1 MGSLKKR
8 RKSRVCAAPHENRLK
23 ADLQTK
29 RRQCRHHRSE
39 TGWPAV
45 ALAKPGLRTGVPKV
59 RISEMRKRTKCGVSV
74 CWGIIFALIFVGVRI
89 AFPDPTTKPPAK
101 TPRSHQT
108 KQSVRQDDS
117 VSAKPAPDL
126 ALRAGGERKAG
137 ALTHFV
143 EGMAFEENG
152 EMDRALDAYRRVLNV
167 DPGQSQLAARV
178 AGLLIQQDDFP
189 QAIDVLKDAI
199 KANPNTADAYQQLAF
214 IYARYL
220 KKTDQAIDYAN
231 RAIALNPAD
240 VEGYQRLVEIE
251 VAAGQEKKALEAL
264 DRATKVRSSDPN
276 FWMHLGK
283 LYVAI
288 LFKSDSQPKPDDLK
302 RVNEMFKKAAEQAGD
317 DPGILKDVADYYAAS
332 QQLKEAIPLY
342 LRVLELQPDD
352 ANAREKLATGF
363 ILTNQRGKAVEMLEQ
378 IIKQHPEKYQPY
390 DLLAQVLDEEA
401 RSLQRAKRLDEA
413 KAEFAKVAAN
423 YEQSLLI
430 NPNHAGTYLRLA
442 ELLLGPLKDAGRA
455 VKFLTEARR
464 RFPGA
469 PEIVYYL
476 ALAQREAKQTQQA
489 VATFEEAL
497 HEAELDQDNEI
508 VNAKFYFNYGA
519 TAEQAGLYDK
529 AADLLRKSIA
539 LDPANAAEAY
549 NYLGYMWAD
558 HNMHLEEAEEM
569 IKHAL
574 QIEPNNGSYLDSL
587 GWLEF
592 RQGKFDQALAD
603 LLRAAKNIE
612 RDDPIVFEHVGD
624 IYLKLDR
631 VSEALGSWQKALAL
645 DPKNEKLA
653 EKIESTKA
661 TISKRSPIRTNPTQ

>member
-1 MGSLKKR
+1 MTEQKQRGIATLL
-8 RKSRVCAAPHENRLK
+8 CFL
-23 ADLQTK
+23 
-29 RRQCRHHRSE
+29 
-39 TGWPAV
+39 V
-45 ALAKPGLRTGVPKV
+45 AIVFLASGNA
-59 RISEMRKRTKCGVSV
+59 
-74 CWGIIFALIFVGVRI
+74 GI
-89 AFPDPTTKPPAK
+89 AK
-101 TPRSHQT
+101 TPRVLAPHIGPSPAGI
-108 KQSVRQDDS
+108 KKPDRQSDS
-117 VSAKPAPDL
+117 FNLKPAADL
-126 ALRAGGERKAG
+126 VLRPEGERKAG
-137 ALTHFV
+137 ALANFI

-152 EMDRALDAYRRVLNV
+152 EMDQALEAYRKVLNV
-167 DPGQSQLAARV
+167 DPGQSDLASRV
-178 AGLLIQQDDFP
+178 AAMLIRQDDFP

-199 KANPNTADAYQQLAF
+199 KANPKDAEPYRQLAF
-214 IYARYL
+214 IYAKYL
-220 KKTDQAIDYAN
+220 KKTDQAVDYAN
-231 RAIALNPAD
+231 RAIALDPRDIEA
-240 VEGYQRLVEIE
+240 YQRLCEIE
-251 VAAGQEKKALEAL
+251 LAAGEEKKAREVLE
-264 DRATKVRSSDPN
+264 RATKVHSDDAA
-276 FWMHLGK
+276 FWTQLGK
-283 LYVAI
+283 LYATI
-288 LFKSDSQPKPDDLK
+288 LFKPDAQPKPDELG
-302 RVNEMFKKAAEQAGD
+302 RVNEIFKKAVEHAND
-317 DPGILKDVADYYAAS
+317 DPAVLKDVADYYASS

-413 KAEFAKVAAN
+413 KAAFAKVAAN

-497 HEAELDQDNEI
+497 HEAELDQDDEI

-519 TAEQAGLYDK
+519 TAEQAGLYEK

-558 HNMHLEEAEEM
+558 HNMHLEEAEGM
-569 IKHAL
+569 IKRAL

-603 LLRAAKNIE
+603 LLRAAKNLE
-612 RDDPIVFEHVGD
+612 HDDSVVFEHIGD
-624 IYLKLDR
+624 TYLKLNR
-631 VSEALGSWQKALAL
+631 VPQALEAWQKALAL
-645 DPKNEKLA
+645 DPQNKRLA
-653 EKIESTKA
+653 EKIESTKT
-661 TISKRSPIRTNPTQ
+661 TISRRGPAKTDSIR

>member
-1 MGSLKKR
+1 
-8 RKSRVCAAPHENRLK
+8 
-23 ADLQTK
+23 
-29 RRQCRHHRSE
+29 
-39 TGWPAV
+39 
-45 ALAKPGLRTGVPKV
+45 
-59 RISEMRKRTKCGVSV
+59 MRKRTKCEVSAG
-74 CWGIIFALIFVGVRI
+74 WGIVFSLIFVAI
-89 AFPDPTTKPPAK
+89 ANALADPTTTPSSGKM
-101 TPRSHQT
+101 PRSHQG
-108 KQSVRQDDS
+108 KQATRQDDS
-117 VSAKPAPDL
+117 VSAKPASDL

-143 EGMAFEENG
+143 EGMALEENG

-199 KANPNTADAYQQLAF
+199 KANPNNAEPYQQLAF

-251 VAAGQEKKALEAL
+251 VGAGQEKKALEAL
-264 DRATKVRSSDPN
+264 DRASRVHSSDPN

-302 RVNEMFKKAAEQAGD
+302 RVNEIFKRAAEQAGE
-317 DPGILKDVADYYAAS
+317 DPGTLKDVADYYAAS

-378 IIKQHPEKYQPY
+378 IIKEHPDKYQPY

-401 RSLQRAKRLDEA
+401 RSLQRANRIDEA
-413 KAEFAKVAAN
+413 KAKFAKVAAN
-423 YEQSLLI
+423 YEQSMLI
-430 NPNHAGTYLRLA
+430 NPNHLGTYLHLA
-442 ELLLGPLKDAGRA
+442 ELLVGPLKDAGRA
-455 VKFLTEARR
+455 VQLLTEARR
-464 RFPGA
+464 RFPGV

-476 ALAQREAKQTQQA
+476 AIAQREAKRNQQA

-497 HEAELDQDNEI
+497 HEAQLEQDDDV

-519 TAEQAGLYDK
+519 AAEQAGLYEK
-529 AADLLRKSIA
+529 AAELLRKSIS
-539 LDPANAAEAY
+539 LDPANSAEAS

-558 HNMHLEEAEEM
+558 HNMHLDEAESM
-569 IKHAL
+569 IRRAL
-574 QIEPNNGSYLDSL
+574 ESDPKNASYLDSL
-587 GWLEF
+587 GWVEF
-592 RQGKFDQALAD
+592 RKGKFDQALTD
-603 LLRAAKNIE
+603 LLRAAKTTE
-612 RDDPIVFEHVGD
+612 RDDPVVFEHIGD
-624 IYLKLDR
+624 TYLKLNR
-631 VSEALGSWQKALAL
+631 MPEALEAWQKALTL
-645 DPKNEKLA
+645 DPKNKNLA
-653 EKIESTKA
+653 EKVEATKK
-661 TISKRSPIRTNPTQ
+661 TIGKDLPKTNPT